1 MNMPH
6 VIIKMYP
13 GRTEEQKKK
22 LVKAITDS
30 IIKIIAVDEKVIS
43 IAVED
48 VSPEEWAEKVYRPDI
63 LEKKD
68 TLYKKPGYN
77 PFGE

>member
-1 MNMPH
+1 MPH
-6 VIIKMYP
+6 VIIKMYA

-30 IIKIIAVDEKVIS
+30 IVKIVDADEKYVS
-43 IAVED
+43 ITIED
-48 VSPEEWAEKVYRPDI
+48 VSPEDWAEKVYRPDI
-63 LEKKD
+63 LEKQN

-77 PFGE
+77 PCGE

>member
-1 MNMPH
+1 MPH

-30 IIKIIAVDEKVIS
+30 IVKIVDADEKVIS

>member
-1 MNMPH
+1 MPH
-6 VIIKMYP
+6 VIIKMYA

-30 IIKIIAVDEKVIS
+30 IIKIVDADEKYVS
-43 IAVED
+43 IAIED
-48 VSPEEWAEKVYRPDI
+48 VSPEDWAEKVYRPDI
-63 LEKKD
+63 LEKQN

-77 PFGE
+77 PFCE

>member
-1 MNMPH
+1 MPH
-6 VIIKMYP
+6 VIIKMYA

-30 IIKIIAVDEKVIS
+30 IVKIVDADEKYVS

-48 VSPEEWAEKVYRPDI
+48 VNPKDWAEKVYRPDI
-63 LEKKD
+63 LEKQN

-77 PFGE
+77 PFCE

>member
-1 MNMPH
+1 MPH
-6 VIIKMYP
+6 VIIKMYA

-30 IIKIIAVDEKVIS
+30 IVKIIDADEKYVS
-43 IAVED
+43 IAIED
-48 VSPEEWAEKVYRPDI
+48 VSPEDWAEKVYRPDI
-63 LEKKD
+63 LEKQN

-77 PFGE
+77 PFCE

>member
-1 MNMPH
+1 MPH
-6 VIIKMYP
+6 VIVKMYP

-30 IIKIIAVDEKVIS
+30 IVKIVDADEKYVS

-48 VSPEEWAEKVYRPDI
+48 VNPKDWAEKVYRPDI

-77 PFGE
+77 PFCE